1 MFSKVLNIKAI
12 LMKYEFQSGIII
24 MNKEDVKMLTFL
36 KLYAVSFII
45 FFAIDLFWL
54 GIIAKKL
61 YQVEIGHL
69 LKTDVNWIAAVLFY
83 LLFIGGLVIFV
94 LMPAVESGNIVKAIL
109 LGALFGFITY
119 ATYDLTNLATLKDW
133 PLKITI
139 IDLAWGTFLG
149 TSTSTLSYL
158 FYNLIF

>member
-1 MFSKVLNIKAI
+1 
-12 LMKYEFQSGIII
+12 

-61 YQVEIGHL
+61 YQAEIGHL

-139 IDLAWGTFLG
+139 IDLVWGTFLG